1 MVAAIARAG
10 AQDGD
15 HVDRPPTLAA
25 APQLALPPDEEA
37 REIAVDTF
45 IYGYPMVLMEM
56 SRRAMLDT
64 PMNRFSHRPTSLTPA
79 SLTSSGPMPTP
90 LFDALVRRSRD
101 PLLISV
107 PDSRGRYYL
116 LPMLDMW
123 TDVFAA
129 PGART
134 SGTAPQIIALVGP
147 RWQGALP
154 EGVQLIRS
162 PTAMGWIIGRTQTNG
177 TDDYDLVHHFQDGLR
192 AVSLGALSS
201 DPAVPMSAYLFDP
214 ATEPVPPVD
223 RVSGLSAENFL
234 ALLCDLARDNPP
246 HPGDYSMLM
255 RMKRIGVEPGRPF
268 RVATLSTTL
277 RLELDTCW
285 AVAKARIVARAE
297 GAGDAASGW
306 RIQLSGIGAFG
317 NDYLQRASTAYAGLG
332 ANPPEDAVYPTSLA
346 DAEGRPYS
354 SERRYLLH
362 FDRDEIPPVRAFWSL
377 TLYNDSQLFAE
388 NPINRFALGDRDP
401 LHYNGDGSLD
411 IYIQRDSPGP
421 ERESNWLPAPRS
433 GGFSMN
439 LRLYWPSAS
448 VLAGE
453 WSPPPVRAFRSA

>member
-1 MVAAIARAG
+1 MATMLT
-10 AQDGD
+10 D
-15 HVDRPPTLAA
+15 PPTMAA

-37 REIAVDTF
+37 REIAVDAF

-64 PMNRFSHRPTSLTPA
+64 PMNRFSHRPDFPDA
-79 SLTSSGPMPTP
+79 SFT
-90 LFDALVRRSRD
+90 DVVRPNADTLYSKLWYDVSRD

-177 TDDYDLVHHFQDGLR
+177 PGDYDHVHHFQEGLR
-192 AVSLGALSS
+192 AVSLGALSG
-201 DPAVPMSAYLFDP
+201 DPAAPTSAYLYDP
-214 ATEPVPPVD
+214 STGPVPPVD
-223 RVSGLSAENFL
+223 RVSSLSAENFL
-234 ALLCDLARDNPP
+234 ALLCDLSRDNPP

-255 RMKRIGVEPGRPF
+255 RMKRIGVEPGRSF

-277 RLELDTCW
+277 RLDLDTCW
-285 AVAKARIVARAE
+285 AAAKALIVGRAE
-297 GAGDAASGW
+297 RSGDGPGGW
-306 RIQLSGIGAFG
+306 RTHLSGVGAYG
-317 NDYLQRASTAYAGLG
+317 NDYLHRASIAYSALG
-332 ANPPEDAVYPTSLA
+332 ANSPEDAVYPTSFA

-388 NPINRFALGDRDP
+388 NSLHRYALGDRDP
-401 LHYNGDGSLD
+401 LRYNGDGSLD

-439 LRLYWPSAS
+439 MRLYWPSAS

>member
-1 MVAAIARAG
+1 MATMLT
-10 AQDGD
+10 D
-15 HVDRPPTLAA
+15 PPTMAA
-25 APQLALPPDEEA
+25 APRPALPPDEEA
-37 REIAVDTF
+37 REIAIDTF
-45 IYGYPMVLMEM
+45 TYGYPLVLMEM

-64 PMNRFSHRPTSLTPA
+64 PMNRFNHLQAFPDASYTDVVRPNADTLYSTLWY
-79 SLTSSGPMPTP
+79 
-90 LFDALVRRSRD
+90 DVSRD

-134 SGTAPQIIALVGP
+134 SGTGPQIIALVGP

-154 EGVQLIRS
+154 DGVQLIRS

-177 TDDYDLVHHFQDGLR
+177 PDDYDHVHHFQDGLR

-201 DPAVPMSAYLFDP
+201 DPAVPMNVYLADP
-214 ATEPVPPVD
+214 TAEPVPPVD
-223 RVSGLSAENFL
+223 RVSGLTAENFL

-268 RVATLSTTL
+268 RVATLSTAL
-277 RLELDTCW
+277 RLEIDSCW
-285 AVAKARIVARAE
+285 AAARALIVGRAE
-297 GAGDAASGW
+297 GAGDSPGGW
-306 RIQLSGIGAFG
+306 RTHLSGIGAYG

-332 ANPPEDAVYPTSLA
+332 ANPPEDAVYPTSFA

-354 SERRYLLH
+354 SDRRYLLH

-388 NPINRFALGDRDP
+388 NPINRYAIGDRDP
-401 LHYNGDGSLD
+401 LHFNGDGSLD
-411 IYIQRDSPGP
+411 IYIQRDPPGP
-421 ERESNWLPAPRS
+421 DRESNWLPAPRS

-439 LRLYWPSAS
+439 LRLYWPNAS

-453 WSPPPVRAFRSA
+453 WSPPPVRAFRTA